1 MLGRLF
7 LLFLVSVIASGQRF
21 SDFFVSSDANYS
33 AQGAIAPSSIF
44 SVSLNAKF
52 GRLTGVEGIA
62 ARITVGG
69 RTVNANILSNDL
81 VRFRA
86 LLPADTP
93 LGDGAMTV
101 TANGQTSGEA
111 RIRILPRRFSL
122 YAIPPGEVYW
132 PRTFAD
138 AQIRAADGSLTAMSL
153 KRSARPGETL
163 LLSGTGMGV
172 ESPADL
178 DVIVG
183 NQRAKIL
190 SAGPS
195 SLRAGVDEIAVEISQ
210 GTEGCFVPLWVRF
223 LNTGDTDQLG
233 VAISSSGGGC
243 TDLPREVVETP
254 DAERALN
261 LGLINLSTRVAVFGR
276 GPYVSTPPGTCRLGG
291 APAGQIDFSY
301 YDFNR
306 DSAGEALRVE
316 TPAGIEQWSWSPW
329 YAGYTTT
336 DSGLPRLPASG
347 EYRVDN
353 GSGSEKVGPFQASV
367 RVSPVSFL
375 WKNQDMPSAIGRGED
390 LALTWEGGD
399 VAGSAVIFGQISG
412 STFQSAF
419 QCVARVDKQS
429 FIIPSFLWSA
439 SKATRIN
446 VTVGYEP
453 DWRTMR
459 FTAPG
464 LDLAYAIWESGGP
477 PVQPKTIELQ

>member
-1 MLGRLF
+1 MLSRLF
-7 LLFLVSVIASGQRF
+7 PLLLVSVIASGQPF

-33 AQGAIAPSSIF
+33 AQGAVAPRSIF

-52 GRLTGVEGIA
+52 GPLIGVEGIS
-62 ARITVGG
+62 ARITVG
-69 RTVNANILSNDL
+69 RTTVNANILSNDL

-86 LLPADTP
+86 MLPANTP
-93 LGDGAMTV
+93 LGDGTMTV
-101 TANGQTSGEA
+101 TANGATSGEA

-132 PRTFAD
+132 PRTVAD

-153 KRSARPGETL
+153 KRSARPGEIL
-163 LLSGTGMGV
+163 LLSGTGMGL
-172 ESPADL
+172 ESPDDL

-183 NQRAKIL
+183 NQRATIL

-195 SLRAGVDEIAVEISQ
+195 SLRAGVDEIAVEVPQ

-261 LGLINLSTRVAVFGR
+261 LGVINLSTRVAVFGR

-291 APAGQIDFSY
+291 APAGEIDFSY

-329 YAGYTTT
+329 ATGYTAA
-336 DSGLPRLPASG
+336 DSGLLRVPASG

-353 GSGSEKVGPFQASV
+353 GAGSGKVGPFQASV
-367 RVSPVSFL
+367 QVLPVSFL
-375 WKNQDMPSAIGRGED
+375 WTNQDMPSAIRHGED
-390 LALTWEGGD
+390 LAVTWEGGD
-399 VAGSAVIFGQISG
+399 AAGSGVIYGQVSG
-412 STFQSAF
+412 STFQIAF
-419 QCVARVDKQS
+419 QCVARADKRS
-429 FIIPSFLWSA
+429 FTIPSFLWSA
-439 SKATRIN
+439 STATRID

-459 FTAPG
+459 FIAPG
-464 LDLAYAIWESGGP
+464 LDLAYAIWASGGP
-477 PVQPKTIELQ
+477 PVQPKTIKVE